1 MHSAI
6 AMAQFISP
14 IGIIV
19 LSADENHLIS
29 CRIMTKG
36 SAATVT
42 GHPILAKALSQ
53 VQDWFLGKRQ
63 SFDVPLVPLTSP
75 EGQALRTG
83 IAAIPYGE
91 TLTYGSVAART
102 GSVARAVGQAC
113 KTNAYPLV
121 IPCHRVTSA
130 AGPEFYSAG
139 NGARTK
145 GWLLDFEQNHL
156 PANKRTRLI

>member
-29 CRIMTKG
+29 CRITTKG

-102 GSVARAVGQAC
+102 RPLPARWGKLAKPTPIPWSSPATASLQLRGLNFTQRATARAPKAGC
-113 KTNAYPLV
+113 LILNKTISP
-121 IPCHRVTSA
+121 P
-130 AGPEFYSAG
+130 
-139 NGARTK
+139 TK
-145 GWLLDFEQNHL
+145 GPD
-156 PANKRTRLI
+156 